1 MIATDWPTPI
11 TSVSGFGLDKY
22 AITLDIKRDD
32 LIHPF
37 ISGNKWRKLK
47 YLLED
52 AQKQQKNTLVTFG
65 GAWSNHLLA
74 TACAGAVFG
83 FSTVG
88 FVRGDE
94 GVSNPLLAMCRLY
107 GMELRYVDR
116 ERYRDKRL
124 LFDELVAELGHKNVA
139 MSHQAGT
146 PSLQLPY
153 FIDEGGYATEALD
166 GCAEIIAELPAEYD
180 HLFCACGTGTTLA
193 GLALGMDRFAGPSQ
207 GKLHGVPVLAGGAF
221 IADNVRSLYTE
232 ANCELHL
239 DYHFGGYAKTS
250 PELVDFVRE
259 FCAGTGIL
267 IEPVYTGKLFYA
279 VFDLIRS
286 GYFEPGSRI
295 LVLHSGGMTGLLG
308 KYELF

>member
-1 MIATDWPTPI
+1 MIGTDWPTPI
-11 TSVSGFGLDKY
+11 TSVSGFGLEKY
-22 AITLDIKRDD
+22 AVTLDIKRDD

-74 TACAGAVFG
+74 TACAGALFG

-94 GVSNPLLAMCRLY
+94 QVSNPLLAMCRMY
-107 GMELRYVDR
+107 GMVLRYVDR

-124 LFDELVAELGHKNVA
+124 LFDE
-139 MSHQAGT
+139 MSAG
-146 PSLQLPY
+146 QEGCF
-153 FIDEGGYATEALD
+153 FIDEGGYAVEALD
-166 GCAEIIAELPAEYD
+166 GCAEIIAELPAKYD

-193 GLALGMDRFAGPSQ
+193 GLALGMDKFAGRGRGLLTGRKEVGNKAS
-207 GKLHGVPVLAGGAF
+207 LHGVPVLAGGAF
-221 IADNVRSLYTE
+221 IADNVRSLYAK
-232 ANCELHL
+232 ANFELHL

-250 PELVDFVRE
+250 PDLVDFVRE
-259 FCAGTGIL
+259 FCSGTGIL

-279 VFDLIRS
+279 VFDLIRA

-295 LVLHSGGMTGLLG
+295 LVLHSGGMTGILG
-308 KYELF
+308 KYDLF